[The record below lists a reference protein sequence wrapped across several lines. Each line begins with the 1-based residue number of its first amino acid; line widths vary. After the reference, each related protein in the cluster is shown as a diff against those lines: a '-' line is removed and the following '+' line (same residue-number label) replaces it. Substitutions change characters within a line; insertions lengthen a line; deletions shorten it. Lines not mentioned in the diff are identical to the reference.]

1 MRNFLFMN
9 IKIAKIFTAF
19 VMLLASADTLY
30 IYIYEDEFNALYW
43 PSVIVLG
50 SIVFLMSKE
59 LEHKKE
65 IAE

>member
-1 MRNFLFMN
+1 MN

>member
-43 PSVIVLG
+43 PSVVVLG